1 MGAMQSAYTR
11 MEDAIEKGVEAVK
24 KKRDE
29 AIDKGVMVALDKVL
43 DVAGKSFTES
53 MVPPYMP
60 GRLEE
65 HVRNISDRLWSA
77 IRADT
82 ERGLKLRIL
91 RSGPHGEFREM
102 RVRFWA
108 DTYPSGCG
116 YRALR
121 ARFLHALLPADG
133 NLWSMLRDPFSVLL
147 LLLCLNPLW
156 GSSIIISCVKFL
168 LIDKS
173 DEFQLVHFILQ
184 FKTFQFF
191 GSGVLVAVQ
200 LGFAMGTS
208 LIASDC
214 LGLPRIASDCLGLP
228 RIASDCL

>member
-1 MGAMQSAYTR
+1 MQSAYTR
-11 MEDAIEKGVEAVK
+11 IEDAIEKGVEAVK

-91 RSGPHGEFREM
+91 RSGAHGEFREM

-116 YRALR
+116 YHALR
-121 ARFLHALLPADG
+121 ARFLHALMPADG

-173 DEFQLVHFILQ
+173 DEFQLVNFILK

-200 LGFAMGTS
+200 LGIVMSMSLMASNGLKWP
-208 LIASDC
+208 LIASD
-214 LGLPRIASDCLGLP
+214 GPELPLIASNCL
-228 RIASDCL
+228 S

>member
-1 MGAMQSAYTR
+1 
-11 MEDAIEKGVEAVK
+11 
-24 KKRDE
+24 
-29 AIDKGVMVALDKVL
+29 
-43 DVAGKSFTES
+43 
-53 MVPPYMP
+53 
-60 GRLEE
+60 
-65 HVRNISDRLWSA
+65 
-77 IRADT
+77 
-82 ERGLKLRIL
+82 
-91 RSGPHGEFREM
+91 
-102 RVRFWA
+102 
-108 DTYPSGCG
+108 
-116 YRALR
+116 
-121 ARFLHALLPADG
+121 LHALLPADG
-133 NLWSMLRDPFSVLL
+133 NIWSMLRDPFSVLL

-214 LGLPRIASDCLGLP
+214 L
-228 RIASDCL
+228 